1 MTQRPEHLHY
11 DASRRFPAGLPASGA
26 WRHGDPVGNRA
37 FAEICG
43 ERPFVLE
50 GGGVL
55 PEVTIAYETW
65 GSSSSEPQ
73 VSKAMVTSGSTP
85 PPSSTNGRSPQTST
99 NSRLPTG
106 SP

>member
-26 WRHGDPVGNRA
+26 WRQGDPVGNRA

-65 GSSSSEPQ
+65 GSLDDERATPCSSP
-73 VSKAMVTSGSTP
+73 M
-85 PPSSTNGRSPQTST
+85 RSPVT
-99 NSRLPTG
+99 RMLRARWVPVIPPTAG
-106 SP
+106 GRT

>member
-65 GSSSSEPQ
+65 GSLDDERQRRAHHPC
-73 VSKAMVTSGSTP
+73 AH
-85 PPSSTNGRSPQTST
+85 R
-99 NSRLPTG
+99 
-106 SP
+106 